1 MRELL
6 RSHLPATGSPRSRS
20 VSTLPSLQAWSCSTC
35 QTQPRG
41 QRKPEI
47 RRALPESSGLLR
59 NGSSGSN
66 ARALGAEALEF
77 PLPTRPPHP
86 MRNRI
91 PPFQGRGASLG
102 PASQRCPPLGCE
114 GHVGLSGFQDFLVP
128 PLAQPQIPPKNESA
142 SEAKHPPAP
151 RRPATRFSPARPA
164 GLVRSSPVL
173 DSVGN
178 GRVHR

>member
-1 MRELL
+1 MELL
-6 RSHLPATGSPRSRS
+6 YLPNSAKRPEEARNQEGSPGKQWTSKKWKLWVQRQGPWSR
-20 VSTLPSLQAWSCSTC
+20 
-35 QTQPRG
+35 
-41 QRKPEI
+41 
-47 RRALPESSGLLR
+47 GL
-59 NGSSGSN
+59 GI
-66 ARALGAEALEF
+66 
-77 PLPTRPPHP
+77 PPPYPPPHP

-164 GLVRSSPVL
+164 GLVRFSPVL